1 MCFVFGVFRRSCG
14 DSSNVFH
21 VGGRCR
27 RSAESNVVTRA
38 TIILS
43 VDSTTLDD
51 NERRAV
57 CRFKLPNTE
66 QVTAV
71 GVRDSSVSHRLYVH
85 IYLVFV
91 YRANLFDSL
100 FFLCV
105 VRCMNHIVLF
115 YLIVC
120 VIVFFCF
127 CWFFIN
133 NNFVNSATTRQQ
145 CS

>member
-1 MCFVFGVFRRSCG
+1 MCSVFGVFRRSCG

-71 GVRDSSVSHRLYVH
+71 GVRNSSVSHRIYVH

-105 VRCMNHIVLF
+105 VRCMNHIVFILF
-115 YLIVC
+115 NRLC
-120 VIVFFCF
+120 NCFFCF
-127 CWFFIN
+127 C
-133 NNFVNSATTRQQ
+133 
-145 CS
+145 